1 MKHPLKIAALSLAAI
16 GLTTIGIWSA
26 TAARAETATP
36 AVDTQVSS
44 DSVASTAATTAP
56 STTTTEP
63 SVDRHQERL
72 TEMAALLG
80 IPPDQLQTELNS
92 GKEFYQIAAEHGVTY
107 DKLVANRDA
116 AYQAKLDDMVKV
128 GFMTQDEANTMY
140 QQYQTKA
147 QQMPMFGMGFG
158 HHGHGLGM

>member
-16 GLTTIGIWSA
+16 GLITIGIWSA

-36 AVDTQVSS
+36 AADTQVTA
-44 DSVASTAATTAP
+44 DSISATAVTAAP
-56 STTTTEP
+56 STTITEP

-80 IPPDQLQTELNS
+80 ITTDQLQTELNS
-92 GKEFYQIAAEHGVTY
+92 GKEFYQIATVHGVTY
-107 DKLVANRDA
+107 DQLVANRDA
-116 AYQAKLDDMVKV
+116 EYKARLDDMVKV
-128 GFMTQDEANTMY
+128 GFLTPDEATTMY
-140 QQYQTKA
+140 QQFQTQA

-158 HHGHGLGM
+158 HHGHGFGM